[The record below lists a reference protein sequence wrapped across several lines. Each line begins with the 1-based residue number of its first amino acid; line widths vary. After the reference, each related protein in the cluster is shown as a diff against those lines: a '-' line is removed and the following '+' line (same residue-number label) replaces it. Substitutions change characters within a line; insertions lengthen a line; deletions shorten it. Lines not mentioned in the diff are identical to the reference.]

1 LNQNPTASR
10 KPPRVTLSEG
20 WYKRATRDASGF
32 TLIEVLVALVVLA
45 ITFGFAYDALSG
57 ALGWTERSQN
67 TQKALTIAESMLQRV
82 GNDIVLQDGS
92 LAGRTS
98 DGFAWQIDTTP
109 YGNASNTAAG
119 ALAGHQV
126 EIVVSWTEQ
135 RNERQVRLLSVRLA
149 PRGSGL

>member
-1 LNQNPTASR
+1 MS
-10 KPPRVTLSEG
+10 
-20 WYKRATRDASGF
+20 KRTTRDASGF

-45 ITFGFAYDALSG
+45 MTFSFGYDALSG
-57 ALGWTERSQN
+57 ALGWTAHSQN

-98 DGFAWQIDTTP
+98 DGFSWQIETTP
-109 YGNASNTAAG
+109 YGNASNASAG
-119 ALAGHQV
+119 PLVGHQV

-135 RNERQVRLLSVRLA
+135 RNARHVRLLSVRLA
-149 PRGSGL
+149 PKGSGS